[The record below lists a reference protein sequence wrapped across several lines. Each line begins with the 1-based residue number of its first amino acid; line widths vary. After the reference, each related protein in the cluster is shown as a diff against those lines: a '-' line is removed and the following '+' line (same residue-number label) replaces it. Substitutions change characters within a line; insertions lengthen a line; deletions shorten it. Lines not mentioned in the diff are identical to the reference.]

1 MHFHSA
7 KWAALHVTIL
17 TFYQWGHEVQ
27 RGTKTKP
34 LALWVKILFLAAL
47 YSSPK
52 LFQMLSNFQKFFTM
66 ILSNKFPT
74 KSSLNIPIHLKRV
87 ATLPCEI
94 CDTALTHSS
103 QQTGFS
109 VPSCT
114 QKQFTSCDL
123 VPPRIKYTGASTVV
137 LVSSSLACS

>member
-1 MHFHSA
+1 MSS
-7 KWAALHVTIL
+7 L
-17 TFYQWGHEVQ
+17 TCHNSNVLSMRPRSTAGHKNQ
-27 RGTKTKP
+27 ATGTVSQNFVP
-34 LALWVKILFLAAL
+34 GSIILF
-47 YSSPK
+47 PK
-52 LFQMLSNFQKFFTM
+52 TFSNAVQFSKFFTM

-74 KSSLNIPIHLKRV
+74 KSSLNIPLHLKRV

-94 CDTALTHSS
+94 HDTALTHSS
-103 QQTGFS
+103 QWIGFS